1 MKILN
6 YKYRLVPN
14 KSQEAF
20 LSHHFFIANQIW
32 NYCLEEIKN
41 FSKNEEKLQQK
52 LERRV
57 KFHLQE
63 RNLIYNSGMLQQE
76 VRKFLHSYFLKCK
89 KKDGFLRFK
98 SSNKIQQSFEFK
110 NQGIQVYDSHFK
122 IMRQKIKMK
131 QHRQVP
137 NTIKKIVVKRE
148 SDGNYYVIFS
158 VEVEKEDLPKTG
170 IDCGIDMN
178 VSNIAIATTE
188 NKIGRIPI
196 CKIDKYSKKYL
207 KVQRKLSARYEK
219 KNNSNNTKK
228 LQKRL
233 NKIHKKVQ
241 NVKNNYFHFLS
252 KFLVNNFDRI
262 TIEDLEITNMLGK
275 GKRLNREILSSSWGS
290 LIKMLEYKTE
300 LMNKEL
306 LKINPAYSS
315 QRCNS
320 CGYIS
325 RRNRRTQSKFL
336 CKECGNRDNAD
347 NNAAKNI
354 LFYKEWEDVQKQLL
368 EEKAADKS
376 QESLKV

>member
-1 MKILN
+1 
-6 YKYRLVPN
+6 
-14 KSQEAF
+14 
-20 LSHHFFIANQIW
+20 
-32 NYCLEEIKN
+32 
-41 FSKNEEKLQQK
+41 
-52 LERRV
+52 
-57 KFHLQE
+57 
-63 RNLIYNSGMLQQE
+63 
-76 VRKFLHSYFLKCK
+76 
-89 KKDGFLRFK
+89 
-98 SSNKIQQSFEFK
+98 
-110 NQGIQVYDSHFK
+110 
-122 IMRQKIKMK
+122 MRQKIKMK

-137 NTIKKIVVKRE
+137 DTIKKIVVKRE

-158 VEVEKEDLPKTG
+158 VEVEKEDLAKTG

-196 CKIDKYSKKYL
+196 CKIEKYSKKY
-207 KVQRKLSARYEK
+207 KRIQRKLSARYEK

-228 LQKRL
+228 LQKKL

-241 NVKNNYFHFLS
+241 NVKNNYFHVLS

-262 TIEDLEITNMLGK
+262 TIEDLEIKRMLGK
-275 GKRLNREILSSSWGS
+275 GKRLNRDILSSSWGS

-315 QRCNS
+315 QRCNC

-325 RRNRRTQSKFL
+325 RRNRRTQSEFL
-336 CKECGNRDNAD
+336 FKECGNRDNAD

-354 LFYKEWEDVQKQLL
+354 LMYEEWENIQKQLL
-368 EEKAADKS
+368 EEKAADES
-376 QESLKV
+376 QKSLKV